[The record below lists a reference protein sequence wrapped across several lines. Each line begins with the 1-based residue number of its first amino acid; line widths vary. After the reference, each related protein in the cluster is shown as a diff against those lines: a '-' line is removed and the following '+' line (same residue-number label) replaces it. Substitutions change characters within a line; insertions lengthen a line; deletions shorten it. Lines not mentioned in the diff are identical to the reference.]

1 MPNRTEI
8 DFRSKEEIE
17 RYREEVK
24 KNKGKIS
31 ILLWDVQKSKYI
43 RVADPVF
50 HADNAIEWRMFL
62 IRTGNTLTKFYDLSK
77 TRFQRLKGIEGS
89 KLVFEDI
96 EGDELEALRKL

>member
-1 MPNRTEI
+1 MPKRTEI
-8 DFRSKEEIE
+8 DFKSKEEIE
-17 RYREEVK
+17 RYREDVVR
-24 KNKGKIS
+24 NKGKIS
-31 ILLWDVQKSKYI
+31 ILIWDKKKEKYI

-50 HADNAIEWRMFL
+50 HSNDGVKVRMFKL
-62 IRTGNTLTKFYDLSK
+62 RLGNTGIYDMKK